1 MIEALNSVI
10 GFFERGGLF
19 MWPLLICSI
28 VALTTIILRGFALR
42 EKQVMPLVIESEI
55 ERLMPGG
62 SPDRLM
68 RIVEND
74 QSSLGRIVRIA
85 LQHLRSPRSENV
97 EAVQTRARHEMVLL
111 EKGLIVLEV
120 IVGIAPLLGLIGAV
134 SGLVHV
140 FSHLG
145 LSSGASDTRQIALGI
160 AEALNATVFGLS
172 IAVPTLVAFSY
183 FSKKVE
189 VMSVEIETLVVELI
203 GKCYF
208 GRGPRG
214 SVALGANDCPN
225 ASIDLLSELDM
236 NFAVRKRRAP
246 SIIIVSLVDI
256 LIILLIFFVVST
268 TFKKDQ
274 PEVQINLPESK
285 TATKAPAELEHAI
298 VAVDEADA
306 IKLDGRPVDV
316 DELEGAVRNLSQTQK
331 ASLAL
336 QADRKA
342 SFGTIIKVMDA
353 LKLAGVRNL
362 PAFTRER

>member
-1 MIEALNSVI
+1 MSEALSNLI
-10 GFFERGGLF
+10 GFFQRGGLF

-42 EKQVMPLVIESEI
+42 EKNVMPLVIESEI
-55 ERLMPGG
+55 ERLLPGG
-62 SPDRLM
+62 SADRLM

-74 QSSLGRIVRIA
+74 QSSLGRIARVA

-97 EAVQTRARHEMVLL
+97 EAVQTRARHEMVIL

-189 VMSVEIETLVVELI
+189 VMSVEMETLVVELI
-203 GKCYF
+203 AKCYF
-208 GRGPRG
+208 GRGAQDTP
-214 SVALGANDCPN
+214 P
-225 ASIDLLSELDM
+225 
-236 NFAVRKRRAP
+236 VRM
-246 SIIIVSLVDI
+246 
-256 LIILLIFFVVST
+256 T
-268 TFKKDQ
+268 T
-274 PEVQINLPESK
+274 
-285 TATKAPAELEHAI
+285 
-298 VAVDEADA
+298 
-306 IKLDGRPVDV
+306 R
-316 DELEGAVRNLSQTQK
+316 TQVLTT
-331 ASLAL
+331 SP
-336 QADRKA
+336 
-342 SFGTIIKVMDA
+342 G
-353 LKLAGVRNL
+353 
-362 PAFTRER
+362 

>member
-1 MIEALNSVI
+1 MSEALSNLI
-10 GFFERGGLF
+10 GFFQRGGLF

-42 EKQVMPLVIESEI
+42 EKNVMPLVIESEI
-55 ERLMPGG
+55 ERLLPGG
-62 SPDRLM
+62 SADRLM

-74 QSSLGRIVRIA
+74 QSSLGRIARVA

-97 EAVQTRARHEMVLL
+97 EAVQTRARHEMVIL

-189 VMSVEIETLVVELI
+189 VMSVEMETLVVELI
-203 GKCYF
+203 AKCYF
-208 GRGPRG
+208 GRGAQEESP
-214 SVALGANDCPN
+214 SVRMTARTQVL
-225 ASIDLLSELDM
+225 AS
-236 NFAVRKRRAP
+236 
-246 SIIIVSLVDI
+246 
-256 LIILLIFFVVST
+256 
-268 TFKKDQ
+268 
-274 PEVQINLPESK
+274 
-285 TATKAPAELEHAI
+285 
-298 VAVDEADA
+298 
-306 IKLDGRPVDV
+306 
-316 DELEGAVRNLSQTQK
+316 
-331 ASLAL
+331 
-336 QADRKA
+336 
-342 SFGTIIKVMDA
+342 
-353 LKLAGVRNL
+353 
-362 PAFTRER
+362 